1 MVSKGIATKQQ
12 AYTLG
17 WMEFFVE
24 AIFMLGCID
33 FPSDSAAILRVKAFV
48 EALIDSERERCDD
61 EPSYLFED
69 GEEIAFAAGGLMD
82 GASDSADQAVL
93 SAILITTKRI
103 LAFSSID
110 VPPEVQGVL
119 RKLDN
124 LDPDHIAT
132 VMQAP
137 LQDIISASLSGP
149 TLRYPYGSFTV
160 IFRMPDSL
168 KRRGM
173 RLLTAAERR
182 ETDEQK
188 KQVWKDYQRDM
199 PEQICY
205 EMALRSEDTYS
216 HLYEMSGL
224 LKSMGEYEGFKV
236 SIE

>member
-1 MVSKGIATKQQ
+1 MVAKGIATKQQ

-48 EALIDSERERCDD
+48 EALMDAEHGRRDH

-69 GEEIAFAAGGLMD
+69 REEIAFVAGGMM
-82 GASDSADQAVL
+82 GVASDSAEQEVF
-93 SAILITTKRI
+93 SAILITTRRI
-103 LAFSSID
+103 FAFNSVD
-110 VPPEVQGVL
+110 APPEVQHVL

-137 LQDIISASLSGP
+137 LRDIISASLSGP
-149 TLRYPYGSFTV
+149 TIHYPNGSFTV
-160 IFRMPDSL
+160 TFRMPDSL
-168 KRRGM
+168 KQRGVQ
-173 RLLTAAERR
+173 LLTTAEHR

-188 KQVWKDYQRDM
+188 KQVWKDYRRDM

-205 EMALRSEDTYS
+205 EIALRSEDTYS
-216 HLYEMSGL
+216 QLYEMSGL
-224 LKSMGEYEGFKV
+224 LKSMGEYEGFEV
-236 SIE
+236 SVE

>member
-1 MVSKGIATKQQ
+1 MVAKRIATKQQ

-48 EALIDSERERCDD
+48 EALMDAEHERRDH

-69 GEEIAFAAGGLMD
+69 GEEIAFVAGGLMN
-82 GASDSADQAVL
+82 GTSEATEQEVF

-103 LAFSSID
+103 FSFSSMD
-110 VPPEVQGVL
+110 APPEVQSVL

-124 LDPDHIAT
+124 LDPNHIVT

-137 LQDIISASLSGP
+137 LRDIISTSLSGP
-149 TLRYPYGSFTV
+149 TLCYPSGSFTV
-160 IFRMPDSL
+160 TFRMPDSL
-168 KRRGM
+168 KQRGAQ
-173 RLLTAAERR
+173 LLTAAEHR

-188 KQVWKDYQRDM
+188 KQVWKDYRRDM

-205 EMALRSEDTYS
+205 EIRLRSEDTYNQ
-216 HLYEMSGL
+216 LYELSPSL
-224 LKSMGEYEGFKV
+224 IILA
-236 SIE
+236 

>member
-1 MVSKGIATKQQ
+1 MKNRKKWSFPPYFDSCLRKRWRKMVLNGIATKQQ

-61 EPSYLFED
+61 EPSYLFDD

-110 VPPEVQGVL
+110 APPRRSKVCSG
-119 RKLDN
+119 N
-124 LDPDHIAT
+124 W
-132 VMQAP
+132 
-137 LQDIISASLSGP
+137 IISILTISPQSCRHRSRILFPHRSVGQPSVILMVHLQLS
-149 TLRYPYGSFTV
+149 
-160 IFRMPDSL
+160 
-168 KRRGM
+168 
-173 RLLTAAERR
+173 
-182 ETDEQK
+182 
-188 KQVWKDYQRDM
+188 
-199 PEQICY
+199 
-205 EMALRSEDTYS
+205 
-216 HLYEMSGL
+216 SGCR
-224 LKSMGEYEGFKV
+224 
-236 SIE
+236 IP